1 MESDVC
7 RLLDEIQRDID
18 EEHLVFARRDFECK
32 LEHHKAIRPLLL
44 RRDSVI
50 SEALLEMY
58 WGRALAGFDAARG
71 ILPRDG
77 CDRISTQWMR
87 SLVAEY
93 LDGYGYRVHIE
104 LNENE
109 FVSNKTLTKRVDLS
123 LASVEKTGVVWR
135 GNRRYPVFE
144 FFESDTQDLDMF
156 DILYELYVNS
166 ASYFLMSSR
175 SHPMP

>member
-1 MESDVC
+1 
-7 RLLDEIQRDID
+7 
-18 EEHLVFARRDFECK
+18 
-32 LEHHKAIRPLLL
+32 
-44 RRDSVI
+44 
-50 SEALLEMY
+50 
-58 WGRALAGFDAARG
+58 
-71 ILPRDG
+71 
-77 CDRISTQWMR
+77 MR